1 MGASGVV
8 SVTTLA
14 NSVSFADVTAGV
26 LAVFGAGIAVVL
38 IIKGAKT
45 VVHALKGL

>member
-1 MGASGVV
+1 MTP
-8 SVTTLA
+8 VTTITGLA
-14 NSVSFADVTAGV
+14 GSISFADMTAGV
-26 LAVFGAGIAVVL
+26 LAVFSAGIAVVL